1 MPFPPFDSSAV
12 ASTLPQAAAKAKHKA
27 KMAAEKAAEK
37 AAKNAAKKAEKA
49 IEKAENAKKLKEARV
64 AQKEKA
70 LQDALAQAAK
80 DAESYPKFTSSEY
93 TALEYS
99 EMAMVQLKK
108 KGVYVAHYFVNE
120 FWSVGQI
127 VLAKPD
133 YCWVRFF
140 NDNSEVKSTPPP
152 LTPHPHPL
160 PPTPHPSSLVR
171 VRVSCSD
178 LRSRVGHLA

>member
-1 MPFPPFDSSAV
+1 MSACLLTCPALPFPPFDSSAG
-12 ASTLPQAAAKAKHKA
+12 ASTLPQRPPPLSAAAK
-27 KMAAEKAAEK
+27 AEKAAEK
-37 AAKNAAKKAEKA
+37 AAEKNAKKAEKKAEKA
-49 IEKAENAKKLKEARV
+49 IDKAEKAKKLKEARV

-70 LQDALAQAAK
+70 LQEALAQAAK

-99 EMAMVQLKK
+99 EELKK

-140 NDNSEVKSTPPP
+140 NDNSEVKCMLPASGYNLYWVFVEKKTEPP
-152 LTPHPHPL
+152 
-160 PPTPHPSSLVR
+160 
-171 VRVSCSD
+171 
-178 LRSRVGHLA
+178 SREF